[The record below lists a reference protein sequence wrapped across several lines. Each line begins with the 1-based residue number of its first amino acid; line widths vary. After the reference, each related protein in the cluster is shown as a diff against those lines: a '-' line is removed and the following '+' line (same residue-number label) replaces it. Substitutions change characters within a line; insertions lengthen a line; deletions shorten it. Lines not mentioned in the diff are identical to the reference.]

1 MSTPVKVTVTG
12 AAGQIGYALLFRIA
26 SGQMLGADTPVEL
39 SLLEIPDAV
48 KAAEGTAMELD
59 DCAFPLLR
67 RIDIFDDPK
76 QAFEGCNVGL
86 LVGARPRGPGH
97 GALPTCSRPTAASS
111 NRRAKRSRPVRPTTS
126 RCWSSATRPTPTA

>member
-26 SGQMLGADTPVEL
+26 SGQMFGPDTPVEL
-39 SLLEIPDAV
+39 SLFEIPDAV
-48 KAAEGTAMELD
+48 KAAEGIAVELD

-76 QAFEGCNVGL
+76 AAFDGCNVGML
-86 LVGARPRGPGH
+86 RWRPSAWSRH
-97 GALPTCSRPTAASS
+97 GALGSARGQWSASS
-111 NRRAKRSRPVRPTTS
+111 SRRAKRSPPAPPMMFAS
-126 RCWSSATRPTPTA
+126 SSSATPPTPIA